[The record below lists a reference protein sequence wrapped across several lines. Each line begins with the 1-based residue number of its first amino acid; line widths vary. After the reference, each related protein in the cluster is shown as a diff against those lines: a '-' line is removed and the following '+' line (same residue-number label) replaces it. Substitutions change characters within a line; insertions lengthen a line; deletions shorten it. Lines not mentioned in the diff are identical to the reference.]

1 MSHLLHRLARPAR
14 LRCPTIRGDLGHFI
28 CRAELER
35 AIRGDLGHSLCM
47 SASKLTSAS
56 SAIYLSQVSVKYVP
70 CAAATKEMINPV
82 AAGRAAGGWGED
94 EQQDEQQR

>member
-1 MSHLLHRLARPAR
+1 
-14 LRCPTIRGDLGHFI
+14 
-28 CRAELER
+28 
-35 AIRGDLGHSLCM
+35 M